1 MARWRRKD
9 YAVPMPDKPLTPEQ
23 IAHNKRLLTYVKA
36 WLRFRDK
43 SQREL
48 ADALN
53 LSEPTISKWLRG
65 HVSVTVAQFSDIAR
79 FLDASPEELLNAPP
93 SAGKAR
99 RYRQIAE
106 VAQAMPDEALEE
118 WLALGRRLA
127 GKSDNR

>member
-1 MARWRRKD
+1 
-9 YAVPMPDKPLTPEQ
+9 MPDKPLTPEQ

-43 SQREL
+43 SQRDL
-48 ADALN
+48 ADALD

-106 VAQAMPDEALEE
+106 VAQGMPDEALEE

-127 GKSDNR
+127 GTTDKR